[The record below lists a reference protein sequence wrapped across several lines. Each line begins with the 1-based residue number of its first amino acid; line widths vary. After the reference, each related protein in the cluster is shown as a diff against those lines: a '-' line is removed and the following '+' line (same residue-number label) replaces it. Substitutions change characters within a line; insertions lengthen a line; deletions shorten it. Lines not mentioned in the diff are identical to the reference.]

1 MITRIV
7 PSARLSSLLA
17 VSYSWTPLVLIGLYG
32 SLNSAGADYPHG
44 PAKRVARK
52 SRLKI
57 SIITV
62 CYNSATTLEDAIK
75 SVLAQHYLD
84 IEHIVID
91 GGSTDGTA
99 SILKKYSGRI
109 AKVVSEPDDGIYDA
123 MNKGISLATGD
134 AIGVLNSDDF
144 YASNDVIE
152 NLVMAFTKETDMVI
166 GDVAFVDRANVQKW
180 LRYVSGSGFS
190 PWLLR
195 FGWMPP
201 HPATFVRKNVYETF
215 GHYKT
220 DFAIAADYEFFVR
233 TLMSGSLRT
242 VHTSKVLVTMR
253 DGGASTGGFKS
264 TIVISREILRALREN
279 RIYSNPLFVWS
290 RLPLKFIRQKLFV
303 PRP

>member
-1 MITRIV
+1 M
-7 PSARLSSLLA
+7 
-17 VSYSWTPLVLIGLYG
+17 
-32 SLNSAGADYPHG
+32 
-44 PAKRVARK
+44 
-52 SRLKI
+52 KI

-75 SVLAQHYLD
+75 SVLAQNYLD

-91 GGSTDGTA
+91 GGSTDGTV
-99 SILKKYSGRI
+99 SILEKYRGRI
-109 AKVVSEPDDGIYDA
+109 AKVVSEPDEGIYDA

-152 NLVMAFTKETDMVI
+152 NLVKVFTNETDMVI
-166 GDVAFVDRANVQKW
+166 GDVAFVDRVNMKKR

-201 HPATFVRKNVYETF
+201 HPATFMRKNVYETF

-220 DFAIAADYEFFVR
+220 DFTIAADYEFFVR
-233 TLMSGSLRT
+233 TLISGSLCT

-264 TIVISREILRALREN
+264 TIVISREILQALREN
-279 RIYSNPLFVWS
+279 RIYSNSLFVWS
-290 RLPLKFIRQKLFV
+290 RLPLKFFWQKLFT
-303 PRP
+303 RRS

>member
-1 MITRIV
+1 
-7 PSARLSSLLA
+7 
-17 VSYSWTPLVLIGLYG
+17 
-32 SLNSAGADYPHG
+32 
-44 PAKRVARK
+44 
-52 SRLKI
+52 LKI

-152 NLVMAFTKETDMVI
+152 NLVKAFTKETDMVI
-166 GDVAFVDRANVQKW
+166 GDVAFVDRVNVQKW

-201 HPATFVRKNVYETF
+201 HPATFMRKNVYETF

>member
-1 MITRIV
+1 M
-7 PSARLSSLLA
+7 
-17 VSYSWTPLVLIGLYG
+17 
-32 SLNSAGADYPHG
+32 
-44 PAKRVARK
+44 
-52 SRLKI
+52 KI

-75 SVLAQHYLD
+75 SILAQNYLD

-152 NLVMAFTKETDMVI
+152 NLVKAFTKETDMVI
-166 GDVAFVDRANVQKW
+166 GDVVFVDSVNVQKR
-180 LRYVSGSGFS
+180 LRYVSGAGFS

-201 HPATFVRKNVYETF
+201 HPATFMRKNVYETF

-242 VHTSKVLVTMR
+242 VRTSKVLVTMR

-264 TIVISREILRALREN
+264 TVVISREILRALREN
-279 RIYSNPLFVWS
+279 HIYSNPLLVWS
-290 RLPLKFIRQKLFV
+290 RLPLKFIRQKLFA
-303 PRP
+303 PRL

>member
-1 MITRIV
+1 
-7 PSARLSSLLA
+7 
-17 VSYSWTPLVLIGLYG
+17 
-32 SLNSAGADYPHG
+32 
-44 PAKRVARK
+44 
-52 SRLKI
+52 LKI

-62 CYNSATTLEDAIK
+62 CYNSATTLEGAIK
-75 SVLAQHYLD
+75 SVLAQNYID

-99 SILKKYSGRI
+99 CILKKYAGRV
-109 AKVVSEPDDGIYDA
+109 AKIVSEPDEGIYDA
-123 MNKGISLATGD
+123 MNKGINLATGD

-152 NLVMAFTKETDMVI
+152 NLVKSFSSDADMVI
-166 GDVAFVDRANVQKW
+166 GDVVFVDRVNVQKR
-180 LRYVSGSGFS
+180 LRYVSGLTFS

-201 HPATFVRKNVYETF
+201 HPATFIRKNIYDTF
-215 GHYKT
+215 GHYKS
-220 DFAIAADYEFFVR
+220 DFAIAADYDFCVR

-242 VHTSKVLVTMR
+242 VRTSTVLVTMR

-264 TIVISREILRALREN
+264 TVVISREILRALREN

-290 RLPLKFIRQKLFV
+290 RLPLKFFRQKLFA
-303 PRP
+303 RRS

>member
-1 MITRIV
+1 MH
-7 PSARLSSLLA
+7 
-17 VSYSWTPLVLIGLYG
+17 G
-32 SLNSAGADYPHG
+32 SLKLVSLVHPHG
-44 PAKRVARK
+44 STKRVARK
-52 SRLKI
+52 CRLKI

-62 CYNSATTLEDAIK
+62 CYNSGITLEDAIE
-75 SVLAQHYLD
+75 SVLAQNYLD

-99 SILKKYSGRI
+99 SILKKYKGRI
-109 AKVVSEPDDGIYDA
+109 AKIVSEPDEGIYDA
-123 MNKGISLATGD
+123 MNKGINLATGD

-152 NLVMAFTKETDMVI
+152 NLVKAFTKETDMVI
-166 GDVAFVDRANVQKW
+166 GDVSFVDRVNVQKR
-180 LRYVSGSGFS
+180 LRYVSGLRFS

-201 HPATFVRKNVYETF
+201 HPATFMRKNVYETL
-215 GHYKT
+215 GRYKT

-233 TLMSGSLRT
+233 ALMAGRMRA

-264 TIVISREILRALREN
+264 TLVISREILRALREN
-279 RIYSNPLFVWS
+279 RIYSNSLFVWS
-290 RLPLKFIRQKLFV
+290 RLPLKFFRQKLFAH
-303 PRP
+303 RF

>member
-1 MITRIV
+1 
-7 PSARLSSLLA
+7 
-17 VSYSWTPLVLIGLYG
+17 
-32 SLNSAGADYPHG
+32 
-44 PAKRVARK
+44 
-52 SRLKI
+52 LKI

-75 SVLAQHYLD
+75 SVLAQNYLD

-99 SILKKYSGRI
+99 SILKKYKGRI

-144 YASNDVIE
+144 YASNDIIE
-152 NLVMAFTKETDMVI
+152 NLVKAFAKDADMII
-166 GDVAFVDRANVQKW
+166 GDVVFVDRVNVLKR
-180 LRYVSGSGFS
+180 LRYVSGVGFS
-190 PWLLR
+190 PWQLR

-233 TLMSGSLRT
+233 TLISRSLRT

-253 DGGASTGGFKS
+253 VGGASTGGFKS
-264 TIVISREILRALREN
+264 TLVISREILRALREN
-279 RIYSNPLFVWS
+279 GIYTNSLFVWS
-290 RLPLKFIRQKLFV
+290 RLPLKFIRQKLLA
-303 PRP
+303 PRT

>member
-1 MITRIV
+1 M
-7 PSARLSSLLA
+7 
-17 VSYSWTPLVLIGLYG
+17 IGLNG
-32 SLNSAGADYPHG
+32 SLNSAGSVHTHG
-44 PAKRVARK
+44 AAKRVTRK
-52 SRLKI
+52 SHLKI

-75 SVLAQHYLD
+75 SVLAQNYLD

-91 GGSTDGTA
+91 GGSTDGTV
-99 SILKKYSGRI
+99 SILEKYKGLI
-109 AKVVSEPDDGIYDA
+109 AKIVSEPDEGIYDA

-152 NLVMAFTKETDMVI
+152 NLVKAFTKETDMVI
-166 GDVAFVDRANVQKW
+166 GDVAFVDRVNVQKR
-180 LRYVSGSGFS
+180 LRYVSGAGFS

-201 HPATFVRKNVYETF
+201 HPATFIRKNVYETF

-242 VHTSKVLVTMR
+242 VRTSKVLVTMR

-264 TIVISREILRALREN
+264 TVVISREILRALREN
-279 RIYSNPLFVWS
+279 HIYSNPLLVWS
-290 RLPLKFIRQKLFV
+290 RLPLKFIRQKLFA

>member
-1 MITRIV
+1 M
-7 PSARLSSLLA
+7 
-17 VSYSWTPLVLIGLYG
+17 
-32 SLNSAGADYPHG
+32 
-44 PAKRVARK
+44 
-52 SRLKI
+52 KI
-57 SIITV
+57 SIVTV
-62 CYNSATTLEDAIK
+62 CYNSATTLEDAVE
-75 SVLAQHYLD
+75 SVLTQNYFD
-84 IEHIVID
+84 IEHIIID

-99 SILKKYSGRI
+99 SILERYKGRI

-134 AIGVLNSDDF
+134 AIGILNSDDL
-144 YASNDVIE
+144 YESNDVIE
-152 NLVMAFTKETDMVI
+152 NLVKAFTKEANMVI
-166 GDVAFVDRANVQKW
+166 GDVAFVDRINAQKR
-180 LRYVSGSGFS
+180 LRYVSGSGFK

-201 HPATFVRKNVYETF
+201 HPATFIRRNVYETF

-233 TLMSGSLRT
+233 TLMVGRMKT

-264 TIVISREILRALREN
+264 TLVISREILRALREN

-290 RLPLKFIRQKLFV
+290 RLPLKFFRQKLFAL
-303 PRP
+303 RS

>member
-1 MITRIV
+1 
-7 PSARLSSLLA
+7 
-17 VSYSWTPLVLIGLYG
+17 
-32 SLNSAGADYPHG
+32 
-44 PAKRVARK
+44 
-52 SRLKI
+52 LKI
-57 SIITV
+57 SIVTV
-62 CYNSATTLEDAIK
+62 CYNSATTLEDAVE
-75 SVLAQHYLD
+75 SVLTQNYFD
-84 IEHIVID
+84 IEHIIID

-99 SILKKYSGRI
+99 SILERYKGRI

-134 AIGVLNSDDF
+134 AIGILNSDDL
-144 YASNDVIE
+144 YESNDVIE
-152 NLVMAFTKETDMVI
+152 NLVKAFTKEANMVI
-166 GDVAFVDRANVQKW
+166 GDVAFVDRINAQKR
-180 LRYVSGSGFS
+180 LRYVSGSGFK

-201 HPATFVRKNVYETF
+201 HPATFIRRNVYETF

-233 TLMSGSLRT
+233 TLMVGRMKT

-264 TIVISREILRALREN
+264 TLVISREILRALREN

-290 RLPLKFIRQKLFV
+290 RLPLKFFRQKLFAL
-303 PRP
+303 RS